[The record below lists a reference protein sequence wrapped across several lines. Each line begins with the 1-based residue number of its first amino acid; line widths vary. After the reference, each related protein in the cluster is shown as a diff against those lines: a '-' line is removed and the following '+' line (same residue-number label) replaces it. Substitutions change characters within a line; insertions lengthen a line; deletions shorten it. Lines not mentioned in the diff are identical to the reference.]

1 MVTVVTWSRSSD
13 QDIGG
18 LLAPKLL
25 LFNNIPRSRP
35 SVETIRLNPYI
46 ERYRQSWRLR
56 IPPDPGETR
65 RIERWLATARL
76 FLAVSALVAIQM
88 DPTELGH
95 SWAAYGLFVFY
106 MANGI
111 LILMLLRRRQQSTA
125 AFRLMVHAGD
135 IVWPALISIFSE
147 GPRTPFF
154 LFFVFVLAAAAYRW
168 GLWETLGTAA
178 AEVALLWAESFV
190 ILDLSTKPRIALPW
204 PILNGLHVNTVD
216 FEPKRLFM
224 LSVYLL
230 VMGLLLGYLAEQQK
244 HLRAEKA
251 VVTGTLSRIRVEAGL
266 TGTIEQIFREAMS
279 MYGAS
284 RVLVASQEAHSQRV
298 FVGELN
304 KDHRGV
310 PSEFRWLESV
320 SRDANTYLDDFPG
333 DVYYAAIDGD
343 RWTTL
348 ALDETGHQVPVEGMA
363 PISRLREVQT
373 FGSLITVAFLFG
385 SEWRG
390 RIFLFNPSW
399 RGEKQEELRFLL
411 DLVHQVGPAVYNVY
425 LLHRLRRRAGAA
437 ERARFAREL
446 HDGAV
451 QSLIAVEMQVD
462 VLRRHADAGKPINA
476 ELGRI
481 QGLLREEV
489 LKLRE
494 LMQQMKAIEVDA
506 QRLLGVLNDSVERFQ
521 RETGINARFVTDVE
535 NLDMPQRVCR
545 EILRIVQ
552 EGLVNVRKHSGARH
566 VLVRLG
572 SSLKKWNLVVEDDGK
587 GFPFTGRYNRD
598 QMNEAGKG
606 PMIIMERVGL
616 IAGELTVES
625 NPGQGTRLEVT
636 VPRNEEVPH
645 EL

>member
-1 MVTVVTWSRSSD
+1 M
-13 QDIGG
+13 
-18 LLAPKLL
+18 
-25 LFNNIPRSRP
+25 IP
-35 SVETIRLNPYI
+35 LI
-46 ERYRQSWRLR
+46 ERYRHSWRLR

-65 RIERWLATARL
+65 RIERWLATARV
-76 FLAVSALVAIQM
+76 FLAVSTLVAIRM
-88 DPTELGH
+88 DPTELLGH

-111 LILMLLRRRQQSTA
+111 LVLMLLRRRQESTV
-125 AFRLMVHAGD
+125 AFRILVHAGD
-135 IVWPALISIFSE
+135 ILWPAVISIFSE

-154 LFFVFVLAAAAYRW
+154 LFFFFVLAAAAYRW

-178 AEVALLWAESFV
+178 AEVALLWVEKLIVLHIWLGSGGSMR
-190 ILDLSTKPRIALPW
+190 LNALTG
-204 PILNGLHVNTVD
+204 LNVNTKG
-216 FEPKRLFM
+216 FESQPLLM
-224 LSVYLL
+224 LSIYLL

-251 VVTGTLSRIRVEAGL
+251 VLTGTLAKIRVDAGL
-266 TGTIEQIFREAMS
+266 TGTIEQIFREVMS

-284 RVLVASQEAHSQRV
+284 RVLLASQEVHSERV
-298 FVGELN
+298 FVGELM
-304 KDHRGV
+304 KAQGKA
-310 PSEFRWLESV
+310 PSEFRWLESAA
-320 SRDANTYLDDFPG
+320 RDAKSYLETFPG
-333 DVYYAAIDGD
+333 EVCFASIDAD
-343 RWTTL
+343 RWKTL
-348 ALDETGHQVPVEGMA
+348 ALDASGNTLPVENLA
-363 PISRLREVQT
+363 PISHLRDLQP
-373 FGSLITVAFLFG
+373 FQSLIAVTFLFG
-385 SEWRG
+385 REWRG
-390 RIFLFNPSW
+390 RIFLFDPSW

-462 VLRRHADAGKPINA
+462 VIRRQLDAGKPIGG

-494 LMQQMKAIEVDA
+494 LMQQMKAIDVDS
-506 QRLLGVLNDSVERFQ
+506 QRLLGVLNDTVERFQ
-521 RETGINARFVTDVE
+521 RETGISARFVTDLSE
-535 NLDMPQRVCR
+535 LNMPQRVCR

-566 VLVRLG
+566 ALVRLG
-572 SSLKKWNLVVEDDGK
+572 ANGERWSLTMEDDGK
-587 GFPFTGRYNRD
+587 GFPFSGRYNQEKMD
-598 QMNEAGKG
+598 EDGKG
-606 PMIIMERVGL
+606 PMIIRERVRL

-625 NPGQGTRLEVT
+625 NPGQGTRLEIT
-636 VPRNEEVPH
+636 VPRNGEAPH

>member
-1 MVTVVTWSRSSD
+1 M
-13 QDIGG
+13 
-18 LLAPKLL
+18 
-25 LFNNIPRSRP
+25 
-35 SVETIRLNPYI
+35 NPHV
-46 ERYRQSWRLR
+46 ERYRQPWRLR
-56 IPPDPGETR
+56 IPADPGETR
-65 RIERWLATARL
+65 RIERWLATARVI
-76 FLAVSALVAIQM
+76 LAVSALVAIQM

-111 LILMLLRRRQQSTA
+111 LILMLLRRRRQSTA

-154 LFFVFVLAAAAYRW
+154 LFFFFVLAAAAYRW

-190 ILDLSTKPRIALPW
+190 LLHLRLGFGTLPW
-204 PILNGLHVNTVD
+204 TVLRGLHVNVAG

-251 VVTGTLSRIRVEAGL
+251 VVTGTLSKIRVEAGL

-284 RVLVASQEAHSQRV
+284 RVVVASQESHSQRV

-304 KDHRGV
+304 RDGRSA
-310 PSEFRWLESV
+310 PSEFRWLESS
-320 SRDANTYLDDFPG
+320 SRDAKTYLDDFPG
-333 DVYYAAIDGD
+333 DVCYAAIGDD

-348 ALDETGHQVPVEGMA
+348 ALDHEGHQVPVENLA
-363 PISRLREVQT
+363 PLSQLRDVQT

-385 SEWRG
+385 REWRG

-411 DLVHQVGPAVYNVY
+411 DLVQQVGPAVYNVY

-462 VLRRHADAGKPINA
+462 VLRRHADAGKPIGA
-476 ELGRI
+476 ELQRI

-506 QRLLGVLNDSVERFQ
+506 QRLLPVLNDTVERFQ
-521 RETGINARFVTDVE
+521 RETGISARFVTDLE
-535 NLDMPQRVCR
+535 DLDMPQRVCR

-572 SSLKKWNLVVEDDGK
+572 SSPQEWNLTLEDDGK
-587 GFPFTGRYNRD
+587 GFPFAGRYSQD
-598 QMNEAGKG
+598 QMDEVAKR
-606 PMIIMERVGL
+606 PMIILERVGL
-616 IAGELTVES
+616 IAGELTLES

-636 VPRNEEVPH
+636 VPRKVEVPH
-645 EL
+645 EF

>member
-1 MVTVVTWSRSSD
+1 
-13 QDIGG
+13 
-18 LLAPKLL
+18 L
-25 LFNNIPRSRP
+25 NP
-35 SVETIRLNPYI
+35 SV
-46 ERYRQSWRLR
+46 ERYRQSWRQR
-56 IPPDPGETR
+56 IPPDPGEIR
-65 RIERWLATARL
+65 RIERWLATARV
-76 FLAVSALVAIQM
+76 FLAISTLVAIRM
-88 DPTELGH
+88 DPTELGN

-106 MANGI
+106 LANGI
-111 LILMLLRRRQQSTA
+111 LIMMLLRRRQESTA
-125 AFRLMVHAGD
+125 GFRLLVHAGD
-135 IVWPALISIFSE
+135 VAWPALISIFAE

-154 LFFVFVLAAAAYRW
+154 LFFFFVLAAAAYRW

-178 AEVALLWAESFV
+178 AEVALLWMESFV
-190 ILDLSTKPRIALPW
+190 LIHLWLGPGGSASWRAL
-204 PILNGLHVNTVD
+204 LGLRVNAGT
-216 FEPKRLFM
+216 FEPQRLFM

-266 TGTIEQIFREAMS
+266 TGTLEQIFREAMS
-279 MYGAS
+279 MYGAT
-284 RVLVASQEAHSQRV
+284 RAVVASKESHSQRV

-304 KDHRGV
+304 EESGSA
-310 PSEFRWLESV
+310 PSEFRWLESAA
-320 SRDANTYLDDFPG
+320 RDAKTYLDDFPG
-333 DVYYAAIDGD
+333 NVCYAAIEGE

-348 ALDETGHQVPVEGMA
+348 ALDHDGHQVQVENLA
-363 PISRLREVQT
+363 ALSQLREVQA
-373 FGSLITVAFLFG
+373 FDSLITVAFLFG

-399 RGEKQEELRFLL
+399 RGERQEELRFLL
-411 DLVHQVGPAVYNVY
+411 DLLQQVGPAVYNVY

-462 VLRRHADAGKPINA
+462 VLRRYADAGKPIG
-476 ELGRI
+476 EDLGRV

-506 QRLLGVLNDSVERFQ
+506 QRLLRALHDTVERFQ
-521 RETGINARFVTDVE
+521 RETGVSARFVTDLE
-535 NLDMPQRVCR
+535 NLDMPQRICR

-552 EGLVNVRKHSGARH
+552 EGLVNVRKHSGAH
-566 VLVRLG
+566 NVLVRLG
-572 SSLKKWNLVVEDDGK
+572 SSVEKWNLTLEDDGK
-587 GFPFTGRYNRD
+587 GFPFAGRYKQS
-598 QMNEAGKG
+598 QMGGAAKG
-606 PMIIMERVGL
+606 PMIILERVGL
-616 IAGELTVES
+616 IGGELTVES
-625 NPGQGTRLEVT
+625 NPGRGSRLEVT
-636 VPRNEEVPH
+636 VPRKREGSH